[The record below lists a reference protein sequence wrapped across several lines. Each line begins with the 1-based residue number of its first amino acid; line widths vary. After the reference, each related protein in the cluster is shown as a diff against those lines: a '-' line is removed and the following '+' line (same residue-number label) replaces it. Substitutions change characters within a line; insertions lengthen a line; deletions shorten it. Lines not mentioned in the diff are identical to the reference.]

1 MVYWPKIGIQWKKEI
16 ALSIVEYKLC
26 WLCVEQEVAKLL
38 SVSYDLGIDPK
49 TRDDVRNLIR
59 ISNYSSL
66 NEDILFIENVID
78 AYLDAA

>member
-1 MVYWPKIGIQWKKEI
+1 MVYWPKIGIQWKKEK

-66 NEDILFIENVID
+66 NEDILFTENVID
-78 AYLDAA
+78 AYLDAS